1 MRDAIEGPKDVEYL
15 TRRQTKE
22 EDAESE
28 FDFDSDYDEPPE
40 EDLDSDEKV
49 RKILT
54 SNGERPL
61 MRYQMTFEGEAPGGH
76 SKAVGEDEE
85 EE

>member
-1 MRDAIEGPKDVEYL
+1 MAVRLANAMEGPKDVEYL

-22 EDAESE
+22 EDAEND
-28 FDFDSDYDEPPE
+28 FDFHSEYDEPPE

-61 MRYQMTFEGEAPGGH
+61 MRYQM
-76 SKAVGEDEE
+76 
-85 EE
+85 

>member
-15 TRRQTKE
+15 TRRQAKE

-28 FDFDSDYDEPPE
+28 FDFHSDYDEPPE

-54 SNGERPL
+54 SNGERSL
-61 MRYQMTFEGEAPGGH
+61 MRYQMAFEGEAPG
-76 SKAVGEDEE
+76 EW
-85 EE
+85 

>member
-1 MRDAIEGPKDVEYL
+1 MEYL
-15 TRRQTKE
+15 TRRQAKE

-28 FDFDSDYDEPPE
+28 FDFHSDDDEPLE
-40 EDLDSDEKV
+40 ENLDSDEKV

-54 SNGERPL
+54 SNGQRSL
-61 MRYQMTFEGEAPGGH
+61 MRYQMAFEGEAPGDH

-85 EE
+85 EEW